1 MYVFTSQNNMSSIFE
16 NSSVYKI
23 GDSFT
28 MKNILNIVDK
38 MNDAMP
44 HHEFEP
50 EPISEGGIR
59 VKLDGDGY
67 KTFRFNFRN
76 WPWCPGGVKAE
87 DLDRKLIVDDFTGKE
102 RLYSNFRTLYGA
114 PEWTKDEVKCIDRI
128 VREEGMKKVR
138 A

>member
-1 MYVFTSQNNMSSIFE
+1 MSSIFE

-67 KTFRFNFRN
+67 KTIRFHFDN
-76 WPWCPGGVKAE
+76 WSWCPGGVKKE
-87 DLDRKLIVDDFTGKE
+87 DLDRKLIVARVTSRIVAVAHHG
-102 RLYSNFRTLYGA
+102 RILATLYGA
-114 PEWTKDEVKCIDRI
+114 PEWTKDEVECVNRI
-128 VREEGMKKVR
+128 LCEEGMKRVR

>member
-1 MYVFTSQNNMSSIFE
+1 MSSIFE

-67 KTFRFNFRN
+67 KTIRFHTLTT
-76 WPWCPGGVKAE
+76 GLGVRVVSK
-87 DLDRKLIVDDFTGKE
+87 R
-102 RLYSNFRTLYGA
+102 
-114 PEWTKDEVKCIDRI
+114 RI
-128 VREEGMKKVR
+128 SIEN
-138 A
+138 